1 MKGHIHLLKNI
12 KRRKTSSQ
20 TQTQS
25 QEGGRFGLEGEI
37 QELRRDRVVLVE
49 ELERLRRKQ
58 ETMKR
63 YLHLMEEKLKVIE
76 VKQEMM
82 LNFLLK
88 KIKKPSFLQG
98 LRKRKLQGIKNRMQ
112 RQEVIS
118 SHGVEDRET
127 FVKDEPE
134 EYGDNTADQ
143 FGGMFNYGDELHHIA
158 SIEDQG
164 HDGDE
169 IEMDSEGIWNGF
181 VLSEE
186 LCDLGEHLI

>member
-1 MKGHIHLLKNI
+1 MKGHRHLLKNI

-25 QEGGRFGLEGEI
+25 QEGSRFGLEGEI

-98 LRKRKLQGIKNRMQ
+98 LRKRKLQGIKKRVQ

-134 EYGDNTADQ
+134 EYGDDTADQ
-143 FGGMFNYGDELHHIA
+143 YGGVFDYGDELHIA
-158 SIEDQG
+158 SMEDQG
-164 HDGDE
+164 QDGDE
-169 IEMDSEGIWNGF
+169 IEMDSEGIWNDF
-181 VLSEE
+181 VLREE